1 MENVRFLQG
10 VKQYFCTKAL
20 DVILLIYLLLGFI
33 LLPYKYLWKDI
44 VLSLCKIE
52 IWDEEAY
59 GKRNIFRIGCK
70 NDGLYIFM

>member
-44 VLSLCKIE
+44 ILSLCFVGILLLCISGRKSHYRI
-52 IWDEEAY
+52 Y
-59 GKRNIFRIGCK
+59 GVFCQVQ
-70 NDGLYIFM
+70 

>member
-44 VLSLCKIE
+44 ILSLIHISEPTRHSLISYAVFCLK
-52 IWDEEAY
+52 
-59 GKRNIFRIGCK
+59 KF
-70 NDGLYIFM
+70 F

>member
-44 VLSLCKIE
+44 ILSRTLLV
-52 IWDEEAY
+52 
-59 GKRNIFRIGCK
+59 FF
-70 NDGLYIFM
+70 FMH